1 SPSEGSKAVL
11 DIPKPIS
18 PEILSETEP
27 VIPSEQQVMEQ
38 GDQEQSRA
46 AEMQGTPTGTESPV
60 PAPQSPSEGSQS
72 LLDTDQQ
79 IPTETPSKA
88 EPVIQGSSQE
98 LMEQGDQEQTRAAEM
113 QITPTGTES
122 PVPAPQSPSEGS
134 QAVLDMA
141 ELITTDILRKA
152 ELEMQGSSQELEEQ
166 GDLEQSTAAVLE
178 TVPAEESRESLVSA
192 PHSPCSTASPLASS
206 LEVLVASEQQE
217 DTEGRSVLSL
227 LSVQETE
234 EGTSAGEEEWKSFP
248 EQGEEV
254 REPELSPWEEDIPS
268 NLSEEALGPGKQENP
283 QAVAQEGP
291 SSASSVGTQ
300 VAAEAARELPS
311 PAPAPLTPTEAEPAA
326 AAPAG
331 AAEEEE
337 PQGPLAPEEPKAEG
351 SAASGELVP
360 SAGTQSPVPAPQ
372 SPSEGSQALLDTD
385 QSSSSEFLS
394 KAKLKIQGSGRE
406 RVEQGDLEESTDTET
421 GTAITA
427 DGEGSPVPAPQS
439 PSEGSQTLLNMAEL
453 ITNEILSQAEVD
465 IQGSEQQMMEQGDLE
480 ESTDTETATAITADG
495 EGSPVPAPQS
505 PCSPPSSSAASLEGQ
520 ALREQQEEAERGSFL
535 LKFAAYGRYG

>member
-1 SPSEGSKAVL
+1 ML
-11 DIPKPIS
+11 DIP
-18 PEILSETEP
+18 EIITTE
-27 VIPSEQQVMEQ
+27 M
-38 GDQEQSRA
+38 
-46 AEMQGTPTGTESPV
+46 
-60 PAPQSPSEGSQS
+60 
-72 LLDTDQQ
+72 
-79 IPTETPSKA
+79 SKT
-88 EPVIQGSSQE
+88 EPVIQGSDEQ
-98 LMEQGDQEQTRAAEM
+98 LMEQGDQEQTRVAEM

-166 GDLEQSTAAVLE
+166 GELEQSTAADLE
-178 TVPAEESRESLVSA
+178 TVPAEENRESLVSA

-206 LEVLVASEQQE
+206 LEVLVA
-217 DTEGRSVLSL
+217 R
-227 LSVQETE
+227 
-234 EGTSAGEEEWKSFP
+234 
-248 EQGEEV
+248 
-254 REPELSPWEEDIPS
+254 
-268 NLSEEALGPGKQENP
+268 KQENP

-337 PQGPLAPEEPKAEG
+337 PQGPLAPEETKAEG

-439 PSEGSQTLLNMAEL
+439 P
-453 ITNEILSQAEVD
+453 
-465 IQGSEQQMMEQGDLE
+465 
-480 ESTDTETATAITADG
+480 
-495 EGSPVPAPQS
+495 
-505 PCSPPSSSAASLEGQ
+505 CSPPSSSAASLEGQ

-535 LKFAAYGRYG
+535 SGQGTEEGALAGEGQDWKYYVDQEISQWEDEGDQELSPAERKTSQEVCQGEERREQELSPGAGKSSQEVSDWDEDSEEEEPQGEGKSYQEVSDWEENLKQ